1 MSQKELIVD
10 TPDLKTRNM
19 LLNMGPSH
27 PAMHGI
33 IKIVVSLDGEVIEK
47 ADVEIGYLHRSFE
60 KHCENGNWT
69 QAIPYV
75 DRLNY
80 VSPLINNFAYAQT
93 AEKLLGIDVTE
104 RCKYIRVLM
113 SEISRVS
120 DHLTCIGA
128 STMELGAFSVFLYMI
143 KAREY
148 LWELIQD
155 VTGARVT
162 VSYARIGGVKADL
175 PDGFIEKTRAAIG
188 RVREVLKEC
197 DALVTNNRIFYDRMR
212 GVGAISREDAISY
225 GITGPFLRSTGV
237 SYDVRKA
244 QPHWVYDRVQ
254 FDVPVGTKGD
264 NYDRY
269 LVRFEEMHQSLRIVE
284 QCLEQIPPGPVN
296 VDVAG
301 KVVNLDEL
309 PAVLPS
315 AQMADLGKFGLTEG
329 LQQREPVLEATL
341 QGGEGSSYSGINVDA
356 KGVVLPPKK
365 QTYSNIE
372 ALMNH
377 FKLVML
383 DHGIR
388 PPKGEAYFCTEGGNG
403 ELGFYI
409 VSDGSDR
416 PWRVR
421 VHPPCFPIMSALG
434 ELLIGSMIA
443 DVVPTFGSVN
453 MIGGELDR

>member
-1 MSQKELIVD
+1 MKEINVD
-10 TPDLKTRNM
+10 SPDFKTRSM
-19 LLNMGPSH
+19 LLNVGPSH
-27 PAMHGI
+27 PAMHGTVKI
-33 IKIVVSLDGEVIEK
+33 IVELDGEVIRK
-47 ADVEIGYLHRSFE
+47 ADVDIGYLHRAFE
-60 KHCENGNWT
+60 KHCESGNWT

-93 AEKLLGIDVTE
+93 VEKLLGIDVTE
-104 RCKYIRVLM
+104 RCKYIRVLL
-113 SEISRVS
+113 SEISRVC
-120 DHLTCIGA
+120 DHLTCVGA

-162 VSYARIGGVKADL
+162 ISYARVGGVKADL
-175 PDGFIEKTRAAIG
+175 PEGFIEKSRLMIG
-188 RVREVLKEC
+188 KVREVLGEC
-197 DALVTNNRIFYDRMR
+197 DALITANRIFYDRMR
-212 GVGAISREDAISY
+212 HVGVITKEDAISY

-237 SYDVRKA
+237 AYDVRKA
-244 QPHWVYDRVQ
+244 QPHWVYDRVR
-254 FDVPVGTKGD
+254 FDVPVGTVGD

-269 LVRFEEMHQSLRIVE
+269 LVRMEEMRQSLRIIE
-284 QCLEQIPPGPVN
+284 QCLQEIPAGPLN
-296 VDVAG
+296 VDETG

-309 PAVLPS
+309 PAVLP
-315 AQMADLGKFGLTEG
+315 AARMADLGKFGQTEG
-329 LQQREPVLEATL
+329 LKQREPLLEATL
-341 QGGEGSSYSGINVDA
+341 EGGEGSRYAGINVA
-356 KGVVLPPKK
+356 EKNVVLPPKRE
-365 QTYSNIE
+365 TYSNIE

-421 VHPPCFPIMSALG
+421 VHPPCFPIMAALG
-434 ELLIGSMIA
+434 QLLVGSMVA